1 MNITINSAEAKIIYT
16 SAVSEKKALE
26 KKIGILYFKE
36 IAVAVGILFI
46 VFFGIF
52 RDLPVVALEKNTTN
66 ELVTMSPN
74 VSRLIFLCSA
84 LCVYCAVVLG
94 VKGRLIFFRKRMK
107 KCSERLRDLEKTMQ
121 ENEICFL
128 YDYLFAK
135 KFDDVFLEKILCR
148 FPEIKFE

>member
-1 MNITINSAEAKIIYT
+1 MNITINSAEEKIIYT

-26 KKIGILYFKE
+26 KNIGILYFKE
-36 IAVAVGILFI
+36 IAIMLAILFI

-52 RDLPVVALEKNTTN
+52 RDLPVVALGKNTTN

-84 LCVYCAVVLG
+84 LCVYCAVMLS
-94 VKGRLIFFRKRMK
+94 VKGCLIFFRKRMK
-107 KCSERLRDLEKTMQ
+107 KYNERLRDLEKTIQ
-121 ENEICFL
+121 EKEMCFL

-135 KFDDVFLEKILCR
+135 KCDDVFLEKILRR